1 MKENEN
7 NKTTEKREERSDQT
21 SNIDSSRDYSSINN
35 SNFVPSS
42 NIDFLVKRLSNPGFL
57 GSIHLKKEM
66 NPNYQQIKNM
76 LASEYESKLTQ
87 SIKNTIFNPITKI
100 LIISAIVFN
109 IFWFLSIYLL

>member
-1 MKENEN
+1 MKEVEN
-7 NKTTEKREERSDQT
+7 NKTTTKRERIIGQT
-21 SNIDSSRDYSSINN
+21 SNTESSRDFSSINN

-42 NIDFLVKRLSNPGFL
+42 NIDFLIKRISNPSFI

-66 NPNYQQIKNM
+66 NPNYHQIENI
-76 LASEYESKLTQ
+76 LASEYDSKLTQ
-87 SIKNTIFNPITKI
+87 SLKNTIFNPVTKI

>member
-1 MKENEN
+1 MKEVEN
-7 NKTTEKREERSDQT
+7 NKITTKREGSFDQT
-21 SNIDSSRDYSSINN
+21 SNIDSSRDLSSINN
-35 SNFVPSS
+35 SNFVPSN

-66 NPNYQQIKNM
+66 NPNYRQIEDM
-76 LASEYESKLTQ
+76 LANEYESKLTQ
-87 SIKNTIFNPITKI
+87 SLKNTIFNPVTKI